1 MKRTRSCKWVA
12 MLTLG
17 SLLYTGYAHAQA
29 QRDVTLTEAEQTEAR
44 ERYARGLELVA
55 QSNYDA
61 ALIEMHRAYTLNPSY
76 KILYNLGQIYLHL
89 NDYAAAQTN
98 FERYLNEGGSDVPAG
113 RLTEVNQEL
122 LKIRPHVAK
131 VNLDVQGEGAE
142 VLVDDA
148 TIGRSPLRKTV
159 LVNVGKHKFSAVRP
173 GVEPVTR
180 VIPLAGQDVVAL
192 VLDVSDTPTSEKQET
207 AAPQPQGAETTKPT
221 PTPAVFTA
229 TEARPHS
236 SYTWVGWTLTAAL
249 GVGTGVAGYI
259 ATSKAHDLKD
269 LRESPGVT
277 RAALDDS
284 ERSTFRAA
292 LITDVLL
299 GATVVAGGLSLYF
312 SLTSHSGQ
320 PAPKDVA
327 LALHPNGMWLKGQF

>member
-1 MKRTRSCKWVA
+1 MKQTRSCMWVA
-12 MLTLG
+12 MLALG
-17 SLLYTGYAHAQA
+17 SLLHTGHAQA
-29 QRDVTLTEAEQTEAR
+29 EAQREVTLTEAEQTEAR

-55 QSNYDA
+55 QSNYEA

-122 LKIRPHVAK
+122 AKIRPHVAK
-131 VNLDVQGEGAE
+131 VNLEVQGEGAE

-148 TIGRSPLRKTV
+148 VIGRSPLRRTV
-159 LVNVGKHKFSAVRP
+159 LVNTGKHKFSAVRP
-173 GVEPVTR
+173 GVEPATR
-180 VIPLAGQDVVAL
+180 VIPLAGQDVVSL
-192 VLDVSDTPTSEKQET
+192 VLDVSETPVPEKKVT
-207 AAPQPQGAETTKPT
+207 AAPQPRGAESTQQAPA
-221 PTPAVFTA
+221 PAVFTA

-236 SYTWVGWTLTAAL
+236 SYSWVGWTITAAL

-259 ATSKAHDLKD
+259 ATRKSHDLKD
-269 LRESPGVT
+269 LRESPGAT

-312 SLTSHSGQ
+312 TLTSHSGQ
-320 PAPKDVA
+320 AAPKDVA
-327 LALHPNGMWLKGQF
+327 LALHPNGVWLTGQF